1 MSFGLCNSAQSFQR
15 FVDEM
20 TRGLEFCYCY
30 LDDFLIFSRNEEE
43 HEKHLP
49 EVFDRLKRYGML
61 INTSKCI
68 FGVDEV
74 TFLGY
79 RILESGTKPLE
90 EKVQVI
96 MEYPQ
101 PKEVRQ
107 LRRFLGI
114 INFYRR
120 FLPNS
125 AQAQAPLNNLLTGA
139 VKGRQTIT
147 LTDKEIKA
155 FEDCKRS
162 LSNAALLAHP
172 DCEAKLALVTD
183 ASDVAIGVI
192 LQQLKGGAW
201 QPLAFFSRRLRPTQQ
216 RYSPYDREL
225 LAIYEAIKY
234 FRLMVEPR
242 HFTIY
247 TDHKPISFA
256 FHNRKDNY
264 SPRQYRHLDFIAQF
278 TTDIRQR

>member
-1 MSFGLCNSAQSFQR
+1 MVITSSPRTKKDNGWRPCGDYRMLNARTIPDRYPIRHIHDFTHSTAGCKVFSTIDLVEAYNQIPVSECDIPKTAITTPFGLYQFPYMSFGLCNSAQTFQR

-43 HEKHLP
+43 HEKHLR
-49 EVFDRLKRYGML
+49 EVFGRLKRYGML
-61 INTSKCI
+61 INTSNCI
-68 FGVDEV
+68 FGADEV

-79 RILESGTKPLE
+79 RISESGTKPLE

-96 MEYPQ
+96 LEYPQ

-120 FLPNS
+120 FLPDA
-125 AQAQAPLNNLLTGA
+125 AQTQAPLNNLLTGA
-139 VKGRQTIT
+139 VKGRQPIT

-162 LSNAALLAHP
+162 LPNAALLANWH
-172 DCEAKLALVTD
+172 
-183 ASDVAIGVI
+183 
-192 LQQLKGGAW
+192 
-201 QPLAFFSRRLRPTQQ
+201 
-216 RYSPYDREL
+216 
-225 LAIYEAIKY
+225 
-234 FRLMVEPR
+234 
-242 HFTIY
+242 
-247 TDHKPISFA
+247 
-256 FHNRKDNY
+256 
-264 SPRQYRHLDFIAQF
+264 
-278 TTDIRQR
+278 